1 MEKIKDIK
9 QILFDADD
17 TLWENNIYYV
27 RASSDFFDLIVR
39 GGFTIM
45 EIERDFDELELQVV
59 RERGYGSHNFVY
71 ILEEL
76 YRRYQEKGLKADDE
90 KFKEIIRRFVDHPV
104 TPPLL
109 FDGVAETLTYLK
121 DKYSLFILTK
131 GEYEEQKGKICRSG
145 LRDLVN
151 DFFIVPEKDD
161 KAYSVLL
168 QEHGWQAGKTCMV
181 GNSPKSDINPALR
194 LGMYAIHIP
203 YRDTWKL
210 DDEPIQSVNSRLIV
224 LPQFKDLQKIF

>member
-1 MEKIKDIK
+1 MQKLTGIK

-27 RASSDFFDLIVR
+27 QASSDFFDLVVR
-39 GGFTIM
+39 GGFTIR
-45 EIERDFDELELQVV
+45 EIEHEFDELELQVV

-76 YRRYQEKGLKADDE
+76 YRRYKKRGLIAEDE
-90 KFKEIIRRFVDHPV
+90 QFKQIVKRFTDHPV
-104 TPPLL
+104 TPPRL
-109 FDGVAETLTYLK
+109 FDGVAKTLKYLNSS
-121 DKYSLFILTK
+121 YELFILTK
-131 GEYEEQKGKICRSG
+131 GDYEEQKGKICRSG

-151 DFFIVPEKDD
+151 DFFIVAEKDD
-161 KAYSVLL
+161 RTYSGLLEKQGWKA
-168 QEHGWQAGKTCMV
+168 EETCMV

-194 LGMYAIHIP
+194 LGLYAIHIP

-210 DDEPIQSVNSRLIV
+210 DDEPIQSINSRLIV
-224 LPQFKDLQKIF
+224 LPQFKDLIKIF

>member
-1 MEKIKDIK
+1 MERLTNIK

-27 RASSDFFDLIVR
+27 RASSDFFDMVVR
-39 GGFTIM
+39 GGFSIR
-45 EIERDFDELELQVV
+45 EVEKEFDELELRVV

-76 YRRYQEKGLKADDE
+76 YRRYKTRGLKAE
-90 KFKEIIRRFVDHPV
+90 EEQFRQIIQRFTNHPV
-104 TPPLL
+104 TPPKL
-109 FDGVAETLTYLK
+109 FEGVGETLKYLNA
-121 DKYSLFILTK
+121 KYDCFILTK

-151 DFFIVPEKDD
+151 DFFIVAEKDD
-161 KAYSVLL
+161 QAYSALIAK
-168 QEHGWQAGKTCMV
+168 HGWKAEETCMV

-194 LGMYAIHIP
+194 LGLYAIHIP
-203 YRDTWKL
+203 YHDTWKL
-210 DDEPIQSVNSRLIV
+210 DDEPIQSINSRLIV
-224 LPQFKDLQKIF
+224 LPQFKDLRKVF